1 MAQGVPGVL
10 LTATAIEVVLMSL
23 KAKRQLLRLA
33 VHSVALAVLLIGMV
47 LSTLG
52 QSQGVKAMLL
62 VLLLGYGVT
71 MRINPI
77 PSILE
82 QRLIPEIDC
91 DVCGEVIDMMG
102 HWQCG
107 CGFVSWEPRHGLST
121 CPNCR
126 KEYEWLQ
133 CPRCERSLRT

>member
-10 LTATAIEVVLMSL
+10 PTDTDAEAVLMSL

-33 VHSVALAVLLIGMV
+33 VHSTVLAVLSIGILM
-47 LSTLG
+47 STLG
-52 QSQGVKAMLL
+52 QSQGVSATRL
-62 VLLLGYGVT
+62 VLLLGYAVT

-77 PSILE
+77 PRILE
-82 QRLIPEIDC
+82 QRLIPEIGC
-91 DVCGEVIDMMG
+91 DACGEMIDMMG

-107 CGFVSWEPRHGLST
+107 CGFVSWELRHALST

-133 CPRCERSLRT
+133 CPRCDRSLRT